1 MDFFKNSILTLGEDT
16 VLSWF
21 EMLGYDKSL
30 FSLRSRS
37 FIFTVHSDHEIQ
49 CTVRDS
55 VQTDLDSKT
64 NAMIIDARGTDM
76 ETCQKENQGVIARYY
91 LSKGVHCYSYGVT
104 NLSNV
109 PVEVT
114 QNCSGSKEMSF
125 STKTPVIKKR
135 VEPHQKGFMLHAEA
149 LQTVENFTRSAVC
162 SWININ

>member
-1 MDFFKNSILTLGEDT
+1 MDFFKNSILSLGEDT

-55 VQTDLDSKT
+55 VQTDLDSKA

-114 QNCSGSKEMSF
+114 
-125 STKTPVIKKR
+125 
-135 VEPHQKGFMLHAEA
+135 
-149 LQTVENFTRSAVC
+149 
-162 SWININ
+162 